1 MCKEAQMPAN
11 LTVAVLG
18 PIPFDRVTTHRGD
31 VMEKYG
37 CALYTVAALSALL
50 GPDDRI
56 CPIVHVRK
64 QDEANIRELL
74 SQFPQVDLTGV
85 RSNLDRG
92 DVVELEY
99 LDQNRRAERQ
109 THFMAPIRPEDVEFV
124 LDADAFVCVPI
135 TDYQVSQDTLRFIK
149 QNSSGVILL
158 DAHGPAVAL
167 TKGGERANRLWI
179 ERDAW
184 LPYIDILKMNLEE
197 AGCSW
202 FPSGASPTTTS
213 AEPLAMEDL
222 PLFAEHCLNRGV
234 KGVCVT
240 LDESGC
246 AVYYRDENGV
256 MQEDLVDRLKVKHVV
271 DTTGCGD
278 SFAAGMGYGYLATH
292 DFVQAA
298 RYGNAMG
305 AQRCS
310 GTELAAYL
318 PLEETN
324 RQLAE
329 AYGKVFSV

>member
-1 MCKEAQMPAN
+1 MTASR
-11 LTVAVLG
+11 TVAVLG
-18 PIPFDRVTTHRGD
+18 PIPADRVTTHRGD
-31 VMEKYG
+31 VLEKYG

-50 GPDDRI
+50 GPEDRI
-56 CPIVHVRK
+56 CPVVHVRK
-64 QDEANIRELL
+64 QDEAKIKELL

-85 RSNLDRG
+85 RSTLDRG

-124 LDADAFVCVPI
+124 LDADLFVCVPI
-135 TDYQVSQDTLRFIK
+135 TDYQVSQDTLRYIK
-149 QNSSGVILL
+149 QNSSGTVLL
-158 DAHGPAVAL
+158 DGHGPAVAL
-167 TKGGERANRLWI
+167 TKGGARANRLWI

-202 FPSGASPTTTS
+202 FPSGASPMTTT
-213 AEPLAMEDL
+213 ADPLAMEDL
-222 PLFAEHCLNRGV
+222 PQFAEHCLDRGV

-240 LDESGC
+240 LDEHGC
-246 AVYYRDENGV
+246 AVYYRDAQGTLREN
-256 MQEDLVDRLKVKHVV
+256 LVDRLTVAHVV

-278 SFAAGMGYGYLATH
+278 SFAAGMGFGYLLTQ

-318 PLEETN
+318 PLAETN
-324 RQLAE
+324 RQLDE

>member
-1 MCKEAQMPAN
+1 MTSN

-18 PIPFDRVTTHRGD
+18 PIPHDRVTTHRGD
-31 VMEKYG
+31 VLEKFG

-56 CPIVHVRK
+56 CPVVHVRK
-64 QDEANIRELL
+64 QDEANIRALL

-85 RSNLDRG
+85 RSHLDRG

-124 LDADAFVCVPI
+124 LDADSFVCVPI
-135 TDYQVSQDTLRFIK
+135 TDYQVSQDTLRYIK
-149 QNSSGVILL
+149 QNSSGTILL

-167 TKGGERANRLWI
+167 TKGGGRANRLWI

-202 FPSGASPTTTS
+202 FPNGASPTTTT
-213 AEPLAMEDL
+213 ADPLAMEDL
-222 PLFAEHCLNRGV
+222 PLFAEHCLDRGV
-234 KGVCVT
+234 QGVCVT

-246 AVYYRDENGV
+246 AVYYRDADGV
-256 MQEDLVDRLKVKHVV
+256 MQADLVDRLTVKHVV

-278 SFAAGMGYGYLATH
+278 SFAAGMGFGYLVTK

-310 GTELAAYL
+310 GTQLAAYL
-318 PLEETN
+318 PLAETN
-324 RQLAE
+324 KQLNE

>member
-1 MCKEAQMPAN
+1 MRAKR
-11 LTVAVLG
+11 TVAVLG
-18 PIPFDRVTTHRGD
+18 PIPFDRITTFRGD
-31 VMEKYG
+31 VLEKYG

-50 GPDDRI
+50 EPDDRI
-56 CPIVHVRK
+56 CPVIHVRK
-64 QDEANIRELL
+64 RDEKAIKELL

-99 LDQNRRAERQ
+99 LDQNSRVERQ

-124 LDADAFVCVPI
+124 LDADSFVCVPI
-135 TDYQVSQDTLRFIK
+135 TDYQVSQDTLRYLK
-149 QNSSGVILL
+149 QNSSGTILL
-158 DAHGPAVAL
+158 DAHGPTVAL
-167 TKGGERANRLWI
+167 TNGGGRSHRLWI

-202 FPSGASPTTTS
+202 FPSGASDTTTS

-222 PLFAEHCLNRGV
+222 PRFAEHCLDRGV

-240 LDESGC
+240 LDEHGC
-246 AVYYRDENGV
+246 AVYYRDADGSMREA
-256 MQEDLVDRLKVKHVV
+256 LVDRLKVSHVI

-278 SFAAGMGYGYLATH
+278 SFAAGMAYGYLAH
-292 DFVQAA
+292 QDFVQAA

-310 GTELAAYL
+310 SSELAAYL
-318 PLEETN
+318 PLAETDQ
-324 RQLAE
+324 QLE
-329 AYGKVFSV
+329 DAYGKEFSV

>member
-1 MCKEAQMPAN
+1 MSDR

-31 VMEKYG
+31 VLEKYG

-56 CPIVHVRK
+56 CPVVHVRK
-64 QDEANIRELL
+64 QDEDRIKELL
-74 SQFPQVDLTGV
+74 SQFGQVDLTGV
-85 RSNLDRG
+85 RSTLDRG

-99 LDQNRRAERQ
+99 LDQNHRAERQ

-135 TDYQVSQDTLRFIK
+135 TDYQVSQDTLRYLK
-149 QNSSGVILL
+149 QNSSGITLL
-158 DAHGPAVAL
+158 DGHGPAVAL
-167 TKGGERANRLWI
+167 TKGGGRANRLWI

-202 FPSGASPTTTS
+202 FPSGASATTTTGD
-213 AEPLAMEDL
+213 PLPMEEL
-222 PLFAEHCLNRGV
+222 PRFAEHCLDRGV
-234 KGVCVT
+234 QAVCVT

-246 AVYYRDENGV
+246 AVYHRDPDGV
-256 MQEDLVDRLKVKHVV
+256 VREDLVDRLTVEHVV

-278 SFAAGMGYGYLATH
+278 SFAAGMAYGYLATH
-292 DFVQAA
+292 DVVQAA

-310 GTELAAYL
+310 ATELAAYL
-318 PLEETN
+318 PLEETK
-324 RQLAE
+324 RQLDE
-329 AYGKVFSV
+329 AYGKVLSV

>member
-1 MCKEAQMPAN
+1 MLAKR
-11 LTVAVLG
+11 TVAVLG
-18 PIPFDRVTTHRGD
+18 PIPFDRITTFRGD
-31 VMEKYG
+31 VLEKYG

-50 GPDDRI
+50 EPDDRI
-56 CPIVHVRK
+56 CPVIHVRK
-64 QDEANIRELL
+64 RDEKAIKELL

-85 RSNLDRG
+85 RSDLDRG

-99 LDQNRRAERQ
+99 LDQNSRAERQ

-124 LDADAFVCVPI
+124 LDADSFVCVPI
-135 TDYQVSQDTLRFIK
+135 TDYQVSQDTLRYLK
-149 QNSSGVILL
+149 QNSSGTILL
-158 DAHGPAVAL
+158 DAHGPTVAL
-167 TKGGERANRLWI
+167 TNGGGRSHRLWI

-202 FPSGASPTTTS
+202 FPSGASDTTTS

-222 PLFAEHCLNRGV
+222 PRFAEHCLDRGV

-240 LDESGC
+240 LDEHGC
-246 AVYYRDENGV
+246 AVYYRDADGSMREA
-256 MQEDLVDRLKVKHVV
+256 LVDRLKVAHVI

-278 SFAAGMGYGYLATH
+278 SFAAGMGYGYLAH
-292 DFVQAA
+292 QDFVQAA

-310 GTELAAYL
+310 SSELAAYL
-318 PLEETN
+318 PLAETDK
-324 RQLAE
+324 QLE
-329 AYGKVFSV
+329 DAYGKEFSV

>member
-1 MCKEAQMPAN
+1 MTAHR
-11 LTVAVLG
+11 TVAVLG
-18 PIPFDRVTTHRGD
+18 PIPFDRITTFRGD
-31 VMEKYG
+31 VLEKYG

-50 GPDDRI
+50 DPEDRI

-64 QDEANIRELL
+64 RDEEAIKDLL
-74 SQFPQVDLTGV
+74 SSYPQVDLTGV
-85 RSNLDRG
+85 RSSLDRG

-99 LDQNRRAERQ
+99 IDQNRRAERQ
-109 THFMAPIRPEDVEFV
+109 THFMAPIRPEDVDFV

-135 TDYQVSQDTLRFIK
+135 SDYQVSQDTLRFLK
-149 QNSSGVILL
+149 QNSAGTILL
-158 DAHGPAVAL
+158 DAHGPTVAL
-167 TKGGERANRLWI
+167 TRGGERAHRLWI

-184 LPYIDILKMNLEE
+184 LPYIDIVKMNLEE

-222 PLFAEHCLNRGV
+222 PLFAQHCLDRGA

-240 LDESGC
+240 LDEHGC
-246 AVYYRDENGV
+246 AVYYRDADGV
-256 MQEDLVDRLKVKHVV
+256 MQEALVDRLKVPHVV

-278 SFAAGMGYGYLATH
+278 SFAAGMGYGFMVH
-292 DFVQAA
+292 NDFIEAA

-310 GTELAAYL
+310 SSELNAYL
-318 PLEETN
+318 PLAETN
-324 RQLAE
+324 KQLEE
-329 AYGKVFSV
+329 AYGKQFSV

>member
-1 MCKEAQMPAN
+1 M
-11 LTVAVLG
+11 TTTRTIAVLG

-31 VMEKYG
+31 VLEKFG

-56 CPIVHVRK
+56 CPVVHVRRK
-64 QDEANIRELL
+64 DEANIRELL

-85 RSNLDRG
+85 RSTLDRG

-109 THFMAPIRPEDVEFV
+109 THFMAPIRPEDVEFA

-149 QNSSGVILL
+149 QHSSGTILL

-202 FPSGASPTTTS
+202 FPSGASPNTTS

-222 PLFAEHCLNRGV
+222 PRFAEHCLDRGV

-240 LDESGC
+240 LDEHGC
-246 AVYYRDENGV
+246 AVYYRDLDGV
-256 MQEDLVDRLKVKHVV
+256 MHEDLVDRLKVAHVV

-278 SFAAGMGYGYLATH
+278 SFAAGMGYGYLATQ

-318 PLEETN
+318 PLAETN
-324 RQLAE
+324 RQLDE

>member
-1 MCKEAQMPAN
+1 MTAN
-11 LTVAVLG
+11 RTIAVLG

-31 VMEKYG
+31 VLEKFG

-50 GPDDRI
+50 GPEDRI
-56 CPIVHVRK
+56 CPVVHVRK
-64 QDEANIRELL
+64 QDESKIKALL

-85 RSNLDRG
+85 RSTLDRG
-92 DVVELEY
+92 DVVELDY
-99 LDQNRRAERQ
+99 HDQNRRAERQ

-124 LDADAFVCVPI
+124 LDADLFVCVPI
-135 TDYQVSQDTLRFIK
+135 TDYQVSQDTLRYLK
-149 QNSSGVILL
+149 QNSSGIILL

-167 TKGGERANRLWI
+167 TKGGGRANRLWI

-202 FPSGASPTTTS
+202 FPDGSSPMTTT
-213 AEPLAMEDL
+213 ADPLAMEEL
-222 PLFAEHCLNRGV
+222 PLLAEHCLDRGV

-240 LDESGC
+240 LDERGC
-246 AVYYRDENGV
+246 AVYYRDAGGA
-256 MQEDLVDRLKVKHVV
+256 MQEELVDRLTVEHVV

-278 SFAAGMGYGYLATH
+278 SFAAGMGFGYLVTE

-298 RYGNAMG
+298 RFGNAMG

-310 GTELAAYL
+310 GTRLAAYL
-318 PLEETN
+318 PLEET
-324 RQLAE
+324 RKQLDE
-329 AYGKVFSV
+329 AYGTAASV

>member
-1 MCKEAQMPAN
+1 MPKN

-18 PIPFDRVTTHRGD
+18 PVPFDRVTTHRGD
-31 VMEKYG
+31 VLEKYG
-37 CALYTVAALSALL
+37 CALYTVAALAALL
-50 GPDDRI
+50 GPNDRI
-56 CPIVHVRK
+56 CPVVHVRK
-64 QDEANIRELL
+64 RDEANIKELL
-74 SQFPQVDLTGV
+74 SQFPQVDLTGI
-85 RSNLDRG
+85 RSHLDRG
-92 DVVELEY
+92 DVVELNY

-109 THFMAPIRPEDVEFV
+109 THFMAPIRPEDVDFV

-135 TDYQVSQDTLRFIK
+135 TDYQVSQDTLRYLK
-149 QNSSGVILL
+149 QNSHGTILL
-158 DAHGPAVAL
+158 DAHGPTVAL
-167 TKGGERANRLWI
+167 TRGGERGHRLWI

-202 FPSGASPTTTS
+202 FPAGASESTTT
-213 AEPLAMEDL
+213 AAPLAMEDL
-222 PLFAEHCLNRGV
+222 PRFAEHCLDRGV

-240 LDESGC
+240 LDEHGC
-246 AVYYRDENGV
+246 AVYYRDRDGV

-278 SFAAGMGYGYLATH
+278 SFAAGMGYGHLVYN

-305 AQRCS
+305 AQRCA
-310 GTELAAYL
+310 GTELAVYL

-329 AYGKVFSV
+329 AYGLQFSV

>member
-1 MCKEAQMPAN
+1 MSDN

-31 VMEKYG
+31 VLEKYG

-50 GPDDRI
+50 GPNDRI

-85 RSNLDRG
+85 SSKLDRG

-149 QNSSGVILL
+149 QNSSGTILL

-184 LPYIDILKMNLEE
+184 LPFIDILKMNLEE

-202 FPSGASPTTTS
+202 FPSGASPSTTS

-222 PLFAEHCLNRGV
+222 PLFAEHCLDRGV

-246 AVYYRDENGV
+246 AVYYRDANGV

-278 SFAAGMGYGYLATH
+278 SFAAGMGYGYLATR

-318 PLEETN
+318 PLAETN
-324 RQLAE
+324 KQLDE

>member
-1 MCKEAQMPAN
+1 MTAN
-11 LTVAVLG
+11 YTVAVLG

-31 VMEKYG
+31 VLEKYG

-50 GPDDRI
+50 GPNDRI
-56 CPIVHVRK
+56 CPVVHVRK
-64 QDEANIRELL
+64 QDEQNIKELL
-74 SQFPQVDLTGV
+74 SQFPQVDLTGI

-135 TDYQVSQDTLRFIK
+135 TDYQVSQDTLRYIK
-149 QNSSGVILL
+149 QHSSGTILL

-202 FPSGASPTTTS
+202 FPSGASPTTTT
-213 AEPLAMEDL
+213 ADPLAMEDL

-246 AVYYRDENGV
+246 AVYYRDSNGV
-256 MQEDLVDRLKVKHVV
+256 MKEDLVDRLTVKHVV

-278 SFAAGMGYGYLATH
+278 SFAAGMSFGYLMTS

-318 PLEETN
+318 PLAETN
-324 RQLAE
+324 KQLDD

>member
-1 MCKEAQMPAN
+1 MPTSR
-11 LTVAVLG
+11 TVAVLG
-18 PIPFDRVTTHRGD
+18 PIPYDRVTTHRGD
-31 VMEKYG
+31 VLEKYG

-56 CPIVHVRK
+56 CPVVHVRK
-64 QDEANIRELL
+64 KDEANIKELL

-85 RSNLDRG
+85 RSSLDRG

-109 THFMAPIRPEDVEFV
+109 THFMAPIRPEDVEFA
-124 LDADAFVCVPI
+124 LDADSFVCVPI
-135 TDYQVSQDTLRFIK
+135 TDYQVSQDTLRYIK
-149 QNSSGVILL
+149 GNSSGTVLL

-202 FPSGASPTTTS
+202 FPSGASPTTTT
-213 AEPLAMEDL
+213 ADPLAMEDL
-222 PLFAEHCLNRGV
+222 PLFAEHCLDRGV

-240 LDESGC
+240 LDEHGC
-246 AVYYRDENGV
+246 AVYYRDAQGT
-256 MQEDLVDRLKVKHVV
+256 MQEDLVDRLKVAHVV

-278 SFAAGMGYGYLATH
+278 SFAAGMGYGYLATK

-324 RQLAE
+324 KQLDA

>member
-1 MCKEAQMPAN
+1 
-11 LTVAVLG
+11 
-18 PIPFDRVTTHRGD
+18 
-31 VMEKYG
+31 
-37 CALYTVAALSALL
+37 LYTVAALSALL
-50 GPDDRI
+50 GPGDRI
-56 CPIVHVRK
+56 CPLVLVRK
-64 QDEANIRELL
+64 QDEENIKELL
-74 SQFPQVDLTGV
+74 SQFPQVDLTGI

-184 LPYIDILKMNLEE
+184 LPFIDILKMNLEE

-202 FPSGASPTTTS
+202 FPSGASPSTTT

-234 KGVCVT
+234 KSVCVT

-246 AVYYRDENGV
+246 AVYFRDENGV
-256 MQEDLVDRLKVKHVV
+256 MQEHLVDRLKVKHVV

-324 RQLAE
+324 RQLDE

>member
-1 MCKEAQMPAN
+1 MPAN

-135 TDYQVSQDTLRFIK
+135 TDYQVSQDTLRYIK

-202 FPSGASPTTTS
+202 FPSGASPTTTT

>member
-1 MCKEAQMPAN
+1 MAARR
-11 LTVAVLG
+11 TVAVLG
-18 PIPFDRVTTHRGD
+18 PIPFDRITTFRGD
-31 VMEKYG
+31 VLEKYG

-50 GPDDRI
+50 GPNDRI

-64 QDEANIRELL
+64 RDEERIKELL

-85 RSNLDRG
+85 RSTLDRG
-92 DVVELEY
+92 DVVELTY
-99 LDQNRRAERQ
+99 IDQNRREERQ

-124 LDADAFVCVPI
+124 LNADSFVCVPI
-135 TDYQVSQDTLRFIK
+135 TDYQVSQDTLRYLK
-149 QNSSGVILL
+149 QNSSGTILL
-158 DAHGPAVAL
+158 DAHGPTVAL
-167 TKGGERANRLWI
+167 ANGGRREHRLWI

-202 FPSGASPTTTS
+202 FPSGASETTTG

-222 PLFAEHCLNRGV
+222 PRFAEHCLDHGV

-240 LDESGC
+240 LDEHGC
-246 AVYYRDENGV
+246 AVYYRDADGK
-256 MQEDLVDRLKVKHVV
+256 MHEDLVDRLKVSHVI

-278 SFAAGMGYGYLATH
+278 SFAAGMGYGFLAH
-292 DFVQAA
+292 NDFVQAA

-310 GTELAAYL
+310 SSDLAAYL
-318 PLEETN
+318 PLAETDQ
-324 RQLAE
+324 QLAE
-329 AYGKVFSV
+329 AYGKEFSV